1 MSAFLLSE
9 FSLGLSSF
17 SFLFN
22 STHIVAMDVNFIMSL
37 IIIIGLSTVWN
48 EILNGTLIKA
58 NKFSINI

>member
-9 FSLGLSSF
+9 FSLGLSF
-17 SFLFN
+17 FFLFY
-22 STHIVAMDVNFIMSL
+22 STVFHIVAMDVNFIMGL

-58 NKFSINI
+58 NKFSK